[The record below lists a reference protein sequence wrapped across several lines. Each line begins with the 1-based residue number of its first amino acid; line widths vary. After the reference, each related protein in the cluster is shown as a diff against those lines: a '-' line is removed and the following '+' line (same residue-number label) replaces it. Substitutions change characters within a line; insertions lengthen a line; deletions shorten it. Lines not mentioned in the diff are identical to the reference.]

1 MVMFVID
8 MVETGVVVWM
18 WRSGVSRRSVS
29 WPAGIKSKH
38 WPYDGFRG
46 ERKIFLKKIP
56 KNISEKN
63 SAGQPVESKHWP
75 YDGFHDEDE
84 HEVVKM

>member
-1 MVMFVID
+1 MLAV
-8 MVETGVVVWM
+8 G
-18 WRSGVSRRSVS
+18 RSVGQPVSRVNTDHMMVFV
-29 WPAGIKSKH
+29 AIK
-38 WPYDGFRG
+38 D
-46 ERKIFLKKIP
+46 IFKKNP

-63 SAGQPVESKHWP
+63 SVGQPVESKHWP

>member
-1 MVMFVID
+1 MVFV
-8 MVETGVVVWM
+8 
-18 WRSGVSRRSVS
+18 
-29 WPAGIKSKH
+29 AIK
-38 WPYDGFRG
+38 D
-46 ERKIFLKKIP
+46 IFKKIP

-63 SAGQPVESKHWP
+63 SVGQPVESKHWP